1 MSRIWR
7 IQDKRLEVG
16 RHPGE
21 VPAAVAQH
29 EHAPPA
35 STGDPEKER
44 QERRLETFAAIVLG
58 IAALATA
65 WTAYQATRWG
75 GEMSTEFNEASSLR
89 AESVRLTTAAG
100 QQSAVD
106 VTIAADW
113 LMAAVTGNE
122 ALANELR
129 GRMSPELADAMNDWL
144 DGWRFGDPLPP
155 GEAFETGQY
164 RPELADEA
172 EDLQRQAESKFTD
185 GQHANQNSDNYVLTG
200 VLLALTLFFAGI
212 ATRFESPKHAQALVL
227 AGGALVAVAIL
238 LLLVQPKSLGV

>member
-16 RHPGE
+16 RHAGE
-21 VPAAVAQH
+21 VPAVGAQR

-35 STGDPEKER
+35 KTGDPEKER

-58 IAALATA
+58 VAALATA

-75 GEMSTEFNEASSLR
+75 GEMSTEFNEASTLR

-106 VTIAADW
+106 VQIAADW

-129 GRMSPELADAMNDWL
+129 SRMSPELADAMNDWL
-144 DGWRFGDPLPP
+144 NGWRFGEPLPP
-155 GEAFETGQY
+155 GEAFETGNY
-164 RPELADEA
+164 RPDLADEA
-172 EDLQRQAESKFTD
+172 EDLQRQAEDKFLD
-185 GQHANQNSDNYVLTG
+185 GQKANQNSDNYVLTG

-212 ATRFESPKHAQALVL
+212 ATRFESPKHATALLV
-227 AGGALVAVAIL
+227 AASALVAVAIL
-238 LLLVQPKSLGV
+238 LLLVQPKSVGI

>member
-16 RHPGE
+16 RHAGE
-21 VPAAVAQH
+21 VPAVAAQH

-35 STGDPEKER
+35 STGGSEKER
-44 QERRLETFAAIVLG
+44 QERRLETIAAIVLG

-106 VTIAADW
+106 VQIAADW
-113 LMAAVTGNE
+113 LMAAVTENE
-122 ALANELR
+122 ALANEL
-129 GRMSPELADAMNDWL
+129 
-144 DGWRFGDPLPP
+144 
-155 GEAFETGQY
+155 
-164 RPELADEA
+164 
-172 EDLQRQAESKFTD
+172 
-185 GQHANQNSDNYVLTG
+185 
-200 VLLALTLFFAGI
+200 
-212 ATRFESPKHAQALVL
+212 
-227 AGGALVAVAIL
+227 
-238 LLLVQPKSLGV
+238 